1 MRTVVNLSRLE
12 QRRITHAD
20 QCATVRPSRT
30 VTRLAQHIVS
40 DFGDVGELDNFG
52 DEFRSSP
59 RGRGEDEDEVSLC
72 LSSDIS
78 LLCNSETVRR

>member
-12 QRRITHAD
+12 QRRVTHAD

-30 VTRLAQHIVS
+30 VTRLTQHIVS
-40 DFGDVGELDNFG
+40 DFGGIGDLDNFG

-59 RGRGEDEDEVSLC
+59 ARTGRG
-72 LSSDIS
+72 
-78 LLCNSETVRR
+78 